1 MKPAEEIDKLS
12 LKLLDNI
19 NKLSFLDLPSFR
31 LKTYDC
37 LEQIPR
43 NIQCVYFIFS
53 KKFGLL
59 YIGKTNDL
67 NRRLSKPYQGQ
78 IHDGLLAIM
87 LFKDCEVYYFES
99 RKETLSLI
107 EEALI
112 FKHSPALNRS
122 GVKPNNDRRYEELC
136 HLYEFIKL
144 CDSNR
149 LELYEI
155 EKIIKGISFKRILND
170 RVGRRAL
177 KHFVDK
183 WWERDYDIREKEK
196 ALKKI
201 ERDNEI
207 LRARSVAD

>member
-1 MKPAEEIDKLS
+1 MKLAEEIDKLS

-112 FKHSPALNRS
+112 FKHSPAKKLLNAK
-122 GVKPNNDRRYEELC
+122 GIDRYKKEQHGTKTAIC
-136 HLYEFIKL
+136 CPYH
-144 CDSNR
+144 
-149 LELYEI
+149 I
-155 EKIIKGISFKRILND
+155 EKTPSCSINMDTGYFHCFSCQEQGSLERLIS
-170 RVGRRAL
+170 
-177 KHFVDK
+177 
-183 WWERDYDIREKEK
+183 
-196 ALKKI
+196 KI
-201 ERDNEI
+201 EMGENG
-207 LRARSVAD
+207 